1 MTRQEREEKLRD
13 VQNKINQTYFDIV
26 QNENKYKSFLE
37 LSSYMTKYE
46 FDDQMMIYTQ
56 RPTAK
61 AVASFSTWRDVF
73 GKVVKKNTEGIPI
86 IRYDDNGKKAIYYVF
101 DINDTVDIQDT
112 NPEKNEILKEKQ
124 EKYNLWEYNDTQDK
138 KELDDVL
145 AQLGVKNNSDDATI
159 TVNKIVSLSIAKNYE
174 NIKKLYDNLQKKD
187 IDINSM
193 ISLIDNSINYLVYS
207 RMNLENKDYIN
218 LSEISKINN
227 DDNIKFVGNISNK
240 LARGILNQLQKN
252 IEKKK
257 KILAKNMNSSYT
269 LSNEK
274 NTLKI
279 DDIQSNDYK
288 NNEGG
293 IQDGKSNFRRKRI
306 LFRWRDLSK
315 HRNRRQIRTKVWNL
329 PPGLLERG
337 RYRSSWTSIQR
348 NDRSESSAR
357 LGKFG
362 DGYVPKNETEISTN
376 SRLGTIYRN
385 RIDRQHQSRPDQ
397 YISNGREFLGQS
409 DRTDD
414 ENRRINRSI
423 QEQQSIRMGTKDESN
438 PGRSKRNDKPGY
450 RGAESRI
457 NNDVIEI
464 EKEVDNSTSFFEFAR
479 NG

>member
-257 KILAKNMNSSYT
+257 KILAKNMNSS
-269 LSNEK
+269 L
-274 NTLKI
+274 
-279 DDIQSNDYK
+279 
-288 NNEGG
+288 
-293 IQDGKSNFRRKRI
+293 
-306 LFRWRDLSK
+306 
-315 HRNRRQIRTKVWNL
+315 
-329 PPGLLERG
+329 
-337 RYRSSWTSIQR
+337 
-348 NDRSESSAR
+348 
-357 LGKFG
+357 
-362 DGYVPKNETEISTN
+362 
-376 SRLGTIYRN
+376 
-385 RIDRQHQSRPDQ
+385 
-397 YISNGREFLGQS
+397 YI
-409 DRTDD
+409 
-414 ENRRINRSI
+414 
-423 QEQQSIRMGTKDESN
+423 K
-438 PGRSKRNDKPGY
+438 
-450 RGAESRI
+450 
-457 NNDVIEI
+457 
-464 EKEVDNSTSFFEFAR
+464 
-479 NG
+479 